1 MLPSMY
7 FRVNLKI
14 KKPTV
19 CCCFTWI
26 AYIELNFRVGFLLI
40 RKTWGCLFVSKVRRS
55 GILRNGGMIFCDYS
69 CQFFNIS
76 DLSHLIVW
84 WCILSSITL
93 CCFCDLALFN
103 ILMILSDLKVWRLNT
118 VLLSVF
124 TMHNPYCSS
133 AFTFHSDLN
142 HNRNVGSSIST

>member
-7 FRVNLKI
+7 FRVNWKI
-14 KKPTV
+14 KKPTW

-26 AYIELNFRVGFLLI
+26 VYIELNFRVEFLLI
-40 RKTWGCLFVSKVRRS
+40 MKTWGGWFVSKVRRS
-55 GILRNGGMIFCDYS
+55 AILRNGGWFFVTILAS
-69 CQFFNIS
+69 FFNIS

-93 CCFCDLALFN
+93 CCVCDLTLFN
-103 ILMILSDLKVWRLNT
+103 IWMILSDLKVWRLNT

-133 AFTFHSDLN
+133 AFTFDSNLT
-142 HNRNVGSSIST
+142 HNRNVSSSIST